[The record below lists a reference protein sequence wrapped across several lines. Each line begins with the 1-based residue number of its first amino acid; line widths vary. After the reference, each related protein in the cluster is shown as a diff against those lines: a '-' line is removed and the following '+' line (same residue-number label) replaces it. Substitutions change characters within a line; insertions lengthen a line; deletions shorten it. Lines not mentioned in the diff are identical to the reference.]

1 MKLDPLS
8 KSTYKNWLKCPWKAH
23 AHKNLGFVDVSGP
36 AALMGIEFHYLLAEV
51 LAGRMTLEQAI
62 AAASTKEIGW
72 WLENTWQWLPFLPDQ
87 PLLLEEHIEID
98 KKGKRLGR
106 EDKGKG
112 IAHGILDVIVEE
124 NPDEI
129 LVVDW
134 KSGRWIADD
143 PFERHNYAGLLAH
156 AAFPKARVIK
166 FQLNFVRFQST
177 LESVYTF
184 EDERNVHILE
194 PGGKE
199 VRLYDQKGPLLAWIG
214 SIRNRIRQTK
224 CEPRPGAHCTNWY
237 GRPCIFNGYE
247 CPLSENL
254 PAVMDDF
261 VLTNDPVA
269 ALKAIKNQEDI
280 TPANAGLALQAIHQM
295 QSVLE
300 RVEGQIKDWSKEHGD
315 FAVGQSRYGWGKRK
329 KYEVDKEYV
338 LRTLFEANLTYNE
351 IAKAVNISKSSIDKL
366 PASFADLK
374 EAIEALGINELDG
387 TPSFGPVAPQEED
400 EE

>member
-1 MKLDPLS
+1 VRLDPLS

-23 AHKNLGFVDVSGP
+23 AHKNLGLVDVSGP
-36 AALMGIEFHYLLAEV
+36 AALNGQEFHYLLAEA
-51 LAGRMTLEQAI
+51 LSGRMTLERAI
-62 AAASTKEIGW
+62 AAASIEEIGW
-72 WLENTWQWLPFLPDQ
+72 WLENTMRWLPFLPDQ
-87 PLLLEEHIEID
+87 PLLLEEHIVID
-98 KKGKRLGR
+98 KKGKRLDSK
-106 EDKGKG
+106 DKEQG

-124 NPDEI
+124 NEDQI

-134 KSGRWIADD
+134 KSGRWVQDD
-143 PFERHNYAGLLAH
+143 QFERHNYAGLLAH
-156 AAFPKARVIK
+156 AAFPDARVIR
-166 FQLNFVRFQST
+166 FQLQFVRFQST
-177 LESVYTF
+177 LESIYTF

-194 PGGKE
+194 PNGKE
-199 VRLYDQKGPLLAWIG
+199 LKLYDQRGPLLAWIAA
-214 SIRNRIRQTK
+214 IRNRIRQTK
-224 CEPRPGAHCTNWY
+224 CEPRPGAHCTNWF

-269 ALKAIKNQEDI
+269 ALKAIKNQEAV
-280 TPANAGLALQAIHQM
+280 TSKNAGLALQAIQQM

-300 RVEGQIKDWSKEHGD
+300 RVEGQVKDWSKEHGD
-315 FAVGQSRYGWGKRK
+315 FAMGQSRYGWGKRK
-329 KYEVDKEYV
+329 KYEVDKAYI
-338 LRTLFEANLTYNE
+338 LRALFESDLTYNE

-366 PASFADLK
+366 PAGFADLK

-387 TPSFGPVAPQEED
+387 TPVFGPVAPQEED